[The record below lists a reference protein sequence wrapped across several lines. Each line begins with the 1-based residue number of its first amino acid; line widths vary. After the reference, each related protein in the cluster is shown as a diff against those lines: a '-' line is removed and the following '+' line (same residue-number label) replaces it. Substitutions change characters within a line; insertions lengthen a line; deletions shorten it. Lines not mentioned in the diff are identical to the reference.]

1 MLKSKLVVLQN
12 MNFLEVGLYKFNQVK
27 IRVGP
32 NQI

>member
-1 MLKSKLVVLQN
+1 MIKSKLVVLQN